1 MENAI
6 AEITKFANRIAS
18 GEEDVKP
25 GTPTRFTEASTV
37 NDRIWQG
44 DLAITIKSVVPKSY
58 RLISSNEFIKLN
70 NNQMVH
76 GSNQGSKHC
85 IDSFD
90 GVEMYI
96 PNSWNEESLQGP
108 FLILTKERTITHPK
122 HGDVTIPAN
131 FCVQI
136 TYQREYDEEQKR
148 ERRARD

>member
-1 MENAI
+1 MIEIKEIVDYASSVADGSEN
-6 AEITKFANRIAS
+6 
-18 GEEDVKP
+18 VKP
-25 GTPTRFTEASTV
+25 GTPVRFTEASTI

-44 DLAITIKSVVPKSY
+44 DLAITIKSVKPKSY
-58 RLISSNEFIKLN
+58 QFIDSNEFINLN
-70 NNQMVH
+70 GYQMVH

-90 GVEMYI
+90 GVKMYI
-96 PNSWNEESLQGP
+96 PNEWNEESLQGP